1 MRPLGLIAGSGGLP
15 VEVVRACAARGRRV
29 FVIRLARDNAPEI
42 AGADG
47 IDAGIGE
54 LGRAL
59 EALRRAGCAS
69 VCFAGIVPRPDF
81 RSLKPDLRGMAALP
95 RVLPAAAKG
104 DDALLRAVLGEF
116 EREGFTI
123 ESPDAV
129 AGDLTIGEGAL
140 GAVRPGPEHAL
151 DIERA
156 LSAARMLGVM
166 DAGQAAVSAGGVI
179 LALEAQEG
187 TAAMLLRCAE
197 LPASLRGRAGARLGV
212 LAKTPKPIQDRR
224 VDLPTI
230 GLSTVEA
237 AAEAGLAGIAGEAGA
252 LIVIDREAVVDAADR
267 LGLFIVGA
275 PPHGA

>member
-1 MRPLGLIAGSGGLP
+1 MRPLGLIAGAGGLP
-15 VEVVRACAARGRRV
+15 VEVVRACAARGREV

-42 AGADG
+42 ATADG

-59 EALRRAGCAS
+59 EALKRAGCGS
-69 VCFAGIVPRPDF
+69 VCFAGVVPRPDF
-81 RSLKPDLRGMAALP
+81 KRLRPDLRGMAALP
-95 RVLPAAAKG
+95 RVLAAAARG

-129 AGDLTIGEGAL
+129 AGDLTIGAGAI

-156 LSAARMLGVM
+156 LSAARMLGEM

-187 TAAMLLRCAE
+187 TAAMLRRCAE
-197 LPASLRGRAGARLGV
+197 LPESLRGRDGARLGV

-230 GLSTVEA
+230 GVSTVEA

-252 LIVIDREAVVDAADR
+252 LIVIDRPAVIEAADR
-267 LGLFIVGA
+267 LGLFILGA
-275 PPHGA
+275 PPHGG